1 MNGSDPVKIGL
12 VSSLNRP
19 DGNIT
24 GVSLYS
30 VALAQKHS
38 VALAQKRLALLRGL
52 AGNAATVAVLV
63 NPSFSDTAPQLA
75 DVQAA
80 ASALGQKLIVLTA
93 TGLTDF

>member
-24 GVSLYS
+24 GVSLY
-30 VALAQKHS
+30 S

>member
-1 MNGSDPVKIGL
+1 VNGSDPVKM
-12 VSSLNRP
+12 
-19 DGNIT
+19 
-24 GVSLYS
+24 
-30 VALAQKHS
+30 
-38 VALAQKRLALLRGL
+38 
-52 AGNAATVAVLV
+52 